1 MWIDWD
7 SIDSHLKFMHSPS
20 YTPFKSLLAEI
31 TTAIH
36 LFHISPI
43 PFPPSIL
50 GQAPCVEFATFFSAE
65 PGFLQNMEKLISEL
79 TKNKESVDGYFGS
92 AYGESI
98 EEVVKWSEIGTE
110 EEGKEGNKAKALTVL
125 LGWESKEH
133 HERFRETELFKEN
146 VSLLREKNRGAE
158 IFHVKFT
165 AV

>member
-7 SIDSHLKFMHSPS
+7 DIDSHTKFMHDPS
-20 YTPFKSLLAEI
+20 YAPFKSRLAEI

-50 GQAPCVEFATFFSAE
+50 SQAPCIEFATFFSAL
-65 PGFLQNMEKLISEL
+65 PGFFQNMEKFVSVLN
-79 TKNKESVDGYFGS
+79 KNKESIDGYFGS

-98 EEVVKWSEIGTE
+98 EEVVKWGEIGTE
-110 EEGKEGNKAKALTVL
+110 EEGKEGNKAKAVTAL

-133 HERFRETELFKEN
+133 HVRFRETELFKEN
-146 VSLLREKNRGAE
+146 IWLLREKTRGAE
-158 IFHVKFT
+158 MFHVKFT
-165 AV
+165 TV